1 MLDNMLAISHWIF
14 MLVGLLG
21 TFYVTVRIWTL
32 KKNKWLNALMV
43 LYLISFLIQVIR
55 MILGET
61 SFTWSNLIWIF
72 IIYSLWGEQ
81 DE

>member
-32 KKNKWLNALMV
+32 KK
-43 LYLISFLIQVIR
+43 ISGS
-55 MILGET
+55 MP
-61 SFTWSNLIWIF
+61 
-72 IIYSLWGEQ
+72 
-81 DE
+81 